1 MSDNQNKFQKYIAN
15 LFRARFP
22 AIYISTY
29 EEKRICDLLEEISD
43 NEALIKTKRSVFTWS
58 QTQGMISMSGKS
70 AGDTKAPLKALEFI
84 EDYKNPAIFI
94 LKDFHVFF
102 GVGNRAPDTVVIR
115 KIRDLVISLKE
126 SDQPKNIVFIS
137 PLLVLPDDLQKDV
150 TVVDYDLPT
159 VEEIRQLFDELTAAN
174 RDRIQ
179 ITRNEKDAFALCK
192 AAQGLTLQEAENAF
206 ARAMVEKGA
215 LTANELDVIMDEKY
229 QVIKK
234 TGILEFI
241 KSDMN
246 IDDVGGLENLK
257 RWLIKRNRSWLD
269 DAKKYHLPAPKGV
282 LITGIAGCGKSLL
295 AKAISSM
302 WKLPLLRLDMGR
314 IFSGIVGSSEENMR
328 KAIKTAE
335 AVAPS
340 ILWIDEIEKGFGSA
354 NSSSGDSGTSAR
366 IFGTFLTWMQEKT
379 KPVFVVATANQ
390 IDSLPAELLRKGRFD
405 EIFFVDLPTQRE
417 RVDIFRLHLSKRL
430 KDNEIGIRFDYN
442 DDTLLNDF
450 AEKTEGFGGAEIEQ
464 IIVAALFEAFANE
477 RTLEIED
484 IYKAIRTAVPLSVT
498 QAEQITQI
506 RAWANVRAVSATAQ
520 EDRQDYRLS
529 NSPPADK
536 KPIATPE
543 EEHNISKHRGGR
555 AIDF

>member
-137 PLLVLPDDLQKDV
+137 PMLVLPDDLQKDV

-379 KPVFVVATANQ
+379 KPVFVVATANK

-529 NSPPADK
+529 NSPSADK